1 MKEEFRLQ
9 KLEFGM
15 TVINSSFTM
24 CTMFIHTF
32 CEGELFQTLTFI
44 SGQVIL
50 GTELEENK
58 IWKQMGHEMVSPQEA
73 SGEWTSLFWAV
84 KLRDEGCLVRSMG
97 QEGPADFRAT
107 E

>member
-1 MKEEFRLQ
+1 
-9 KLEFGM
+9 
-15 TVINSSFTM
+15 
-24 CTMFIHTF
+24 
-32 CEGELFQTLTFI
+32 
-44 SGQVIL
+44 
-50 GTELEENK
+50 
-58 IWKQMGHEMVSPQEA
+58 MVSPQEA